1 MHQPIITLSPLEVES
16 FPIDSIELN
25 NIIVREKDKFKQAL
39 QKFEK
44 RKKELI
50 ARNKGKVH
58 TWPESEQILWQAE
71 VSKIDAITQETY
83 NYINRL
89 ITEVTQ
95 IPD

>member
-16 FPIDSIELN
+16 FPINQQELN
-25 NIIVREKDKFKQAL
+25 NIILKAEQDLHFAIQN
-39 QKFEK
+39 FEK

-50 ARNKGKVH
+50 ARNEGKFDI
-58 TWPESEQILWQAE
+58 WPKSEQILWQAE
-71 VSKIDAITQETY
+71 VSKIDAITSETLD
-83 NYINRL
+83 YIRRL

>member
-16 FPIDSIELN
+16 FPINQQELN
-25 NIIVREKDKFKQAL
+25 DIILRAEQNLHLAL
-39 QKFEK
+39 QNFEK

-50 ARNKGKVH
+50 ARNKGQVH

-71 VSKIDAITQETY
+71 VSKIDAITSETLD
-83 NYINRL
+83 YIRRL
-89 ITEVTQ
+89 LTEVTQ

>member
-16 FPIDSIELN
+16 FPINQQELN
-25 NIIVREKDKFKQAL
+25 NIILKAEQDLHSAIQN
-39 QKFEK
+39 FET

-50 ARNKGKVH
+50 ARNEGKVD

-71 VSKIDAITQETY
+71 VSKIDAITSETLD
-83 NYINRL
+83 YIRRL